1 MKNKVAIVT
10 GARRGLGEAIC
21 YQLARDGY
29 DIVVN
34 DMVGKEQVDKVVKH
48 IEENY
53 STSAIGVMADVSKE
67 EEVLKLLEIVKN
79 HFNHIDVLIN
89 NAAIVED
96 MEIKERSTELFNE
109 TIRNNVTSTYLMSK
123 YIGREMFEKKHGK
136 IINISSTNGINAFF
150 PTSIDYDASKAA
162 VISLTHNFALEYA
175 PYVFVNSIAPGWIN
189 TEMNKQLPKDL
200 IKEETDKI
208 YLKRFAEVEEIASF
222 SSRNKRRNH
231 FYCTQT
237 NRLQTCCS
245 LFQTTA
251 TCQQSIYKKVEL
263 SAILQKSITT
273 NLSQPLNNLHF
284 SHIQTIYISI

>member
-21 YQLARDGY
+21 YQLAKDGY

-79 HFNHIDVLIN
+79 RFNHIDVLIN

-162 VISLTHNFALEYA
+162 IISLTHNFALEYA

-222 SSRNKRRNH
+222 VSFMVSDA
-231 FYCTQT
+231 
-237 NRLQTCCS
+237 CS
-245 LFQTTA
+245 
-251 TCQQSIYKKVEL
+251 Y
-263 SAILQKSITT
+263 
-273 NLSQPLNNLHF
+273 LNGEIIKLDGG
-284 SHIQTIYISI
+284 Y

>member
-21 YQLARDGY
+21 YQLAKDGY

-222 SSRNKRRNH
+222 VSFMVSDA
-231 FYCTQT
+231 
-237 NRLQTCCS
+237 CS
-245 LFQTTA
+245 
-251 TCQQSIYKKVEL
+251 Y
-263 SAILQKSITT
+263 
-273 NLSQPLNNLHF
+273 LNGEIIKLDGG
-284 SHIQTIYISI
+284 Y

>member
-21 YQLARDGY
+21 YQLAKDGY

-53 STSAIGVMADVSKE
+53 STSAIGIMADVSKE

-79 HFNHIDVLIN
+79 RFNHIDVLIN

-96 MEIKERSTELFNE
+96 MEIKERSTALFNE

-123 YIGREMFEKKHGK
+123 YIGREMFEKKSGK

-222 SSRNKRRNH
+222 VSFMVSDA
-231 FYCTQT
+231 
-237 NRLQTCCS
+237 CS
-245 LFQTTA
+245 
-251 TCQQSIYKKVEL
+251 Y
-263 SAILQKSITT
+263 
-273 NLSQPLNNLHF
+273 LNGEIIKLDGG
-284 SHIQTIYISI
+284 Y

>member
-21 YQLARDGY
+21 YQLAKDGY

-34 DMVGKEQVDKVVKH
+34 DMVEKEQVDKVVKH

-53 STSAIGVMADVSKE
+53 STNAIGVMADVSKE

-79 HFNHIDVLIN
+79 RFNHIDVLIN

-123 YIGREMFEKKHGK
+123 YIGREMFEKKYGK

-162 VISLTHNFALEYA
+162 IISLTHNFALEYA

-222 SSRNKRRNH
+222 VSFMVSDA
-231 FYCTQT
+231 
-237 NRLQTCCS
+237 CS
-245 LFQTTA
+245 
-251 TCQQSIYKKVEL
+251 Y
-263 SAILQKSITT
+263 
-273 NLSQPLNNLHF
+273 LNGEIIKLDGG
-284 SHIQTIYISI
+284 Y

>member
-34 DMVGKEQVDKVVKH
+34 DMVGKEQVDKVEKH

-53 STSAIGVMADVSKE
+53 STSAIGIMADVSKE

-79 HFNHIDVLIN
+79 RFNHIDVLIN

-96 MEIKERSTELFNE
+96 MEIKERSTALFNE

-123 YIGREMFEKKHGK
+123 YIGREMFEKKSGK

-222 SSRNKRRNH
+222 VSFMVSDA
-231 FYCTQT
+231 
-237 NRLQTCCS
+237 CS
-245 LFQTTA
+245 
-251 TCQQSIYKKVEL
+251 Y
-263 SAILQKSITT
+263 
-273 NLSQPLNNLHF
+273 LNGEIIKLDGG
-284 SHIQTIYISI
+284 Y

>member
-21 YQLARDGY
+21 YQLAKDGY

-34 DMVGKEQVDKVVKH
+34 DMVGKAQVDKVVKH

-222 SSRNKRRNH
+222 VSFMVSDA
-231 FYCTQT
+231 
-237 NRLQTCCS
+237 CS
-245 LFQTTA
+245 
-251 TCQQSIYKKVEL
+251 Y
-263 SAILQKSITT
+263 
-273 NLSQPLNNLHF
+273 LNGEIIKLDGG
-284 SHIQTIYISI
+284 Y